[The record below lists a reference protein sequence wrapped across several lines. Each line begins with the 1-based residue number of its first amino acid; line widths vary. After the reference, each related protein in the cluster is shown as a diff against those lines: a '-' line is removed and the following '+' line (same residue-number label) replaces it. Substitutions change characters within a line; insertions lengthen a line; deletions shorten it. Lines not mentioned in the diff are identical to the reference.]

1 MEYLIFSFIP
11 FSSLILLFLKDN
23 ELKRKKLLNI
33 GLIINTL
40 FFLSPMIYLLLTTP
54 FGKNMFS
61 EQSGN
66 EAILWSYIFIFPI
79 CIIVQLVLMIFKI
92 VYSIKSKKQTS

>member
-33 GLIINTL
+33 GLIKMLPYT
-40 FFLSPMIYLLLTTP
+40 FLDKDISW
-54 FGKNMFS
+54 FS
-61 EQSGN
+61 LAS
-66 EAILWSYIFIFPI
+66 
-79 CIIVQLVLMIFKI
+79 KI
-92 VYSIKSKKQTS
+92 VLIILFPGYAVD

>member
-11 FSSLILLFLKDN
+11 FSSLLLLFLKDN

-33 GLIINTL
+33 GLILNTL
-40 FFLSPMIYLLLTTP
+40 IFLSPMIYLLLTTP
-54 FGKNMFS
+54 FGENMFS

-66 EAILWSYIFIFPI
+66 GAVLFAYMFLFPI
-79 CIIVQLVLMIFKI
+79 CFIVQLVLLTLKI
-92 VYSIKSKKQTS
+92 VFAVKSKKQVS

>member
-11 FSSLILLFLKDN
+11 FSSLLLLFLKDN

-33 GLIINTL
+33 GLILNTL
-40 FFLSPMIYLLLTTP
+40 IFLSPMIFLLLSTP

-66 EAILWSYIFIFPI
+66 GAILWSYFFIFPI
-79 CIIVQLVLMIFKI
+79 CIIIQLVLMTLKI
-92 VYSIKSKKQTS
+92 VFAIQSKKQAS